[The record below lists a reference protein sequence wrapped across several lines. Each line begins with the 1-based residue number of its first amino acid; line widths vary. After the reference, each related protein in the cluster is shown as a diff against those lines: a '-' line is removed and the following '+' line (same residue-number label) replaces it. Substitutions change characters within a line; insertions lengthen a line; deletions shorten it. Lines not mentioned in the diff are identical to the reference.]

1 MPASNRA
8 YWIGKIERNKKRD
21 RAVIE
26 QISSMGWD
34 CSIIW
39 ECQLQQGV
47 DNLLTELVARRSEIN
62 KQT

>member
-1 MPASNRA
+1 MPATNRA

-21 RAVIE
+21 LAVVE

-47 DNLLTELVARRSEIN
+47 DDLLIELVALRSEIGRS
-62 KQT
+62 T

>member
-1 MPASNRA
+1 MPASNRD
-8 YWIGKIERNKKRD
+8 YWISKIARNQKRD
-21 RAVIE
+21 LAVFK

-47 DNLLTELVARRSEIN
+47 ENLLVELAALRSEIGAPA
-62 KQT
+62 